1 MGIDLIGKEEM
12 LEVESRIEKILGK
25 MPVME
30 IKSEASNQAEVTPVL
45 EKDITEKAGDEE
57 LKDTAV
63 EMNTDKVEEHI
74 AEMFS
79 RPVSDEKV
87 ETKVTE
93 PQEEDDEVQI
103 ISRLTKDNSVKDVTD
118 CIKEKEEIPV
128 KVPQQN
134 GSK

>member
-1 MGIDLIGKEEM
+1 MG
-12 LEVESRIEKILGK
+12 KILGK

-30 IKSEASNQAEVTPVL
+30 IKSEASNQVEVTPVL

-57 LKDTAV
+57 LKDMAV